1 MCIRDRFGRVDR
13 RGVLSSAAN
22 YAESVVM
29 LRGERAPVDDP
40 IYGSAMAET
49 WSWLC
54 GLDPVDFGLER
65 LPEPPERCV
74 AGKPDAPL
82 LSPLHLRSFAH
93 TWPTPSPD
101 HVVARW
107 LHGDQRTSPAVSLVW
122 RDELIDQLPEDSGAE
137 PRACLLYTSDP
148 ARQRTV
154 EVSVGAGSIKK
165 KQQTRL

>member
-1 MCIRDRFGRVDR
+1 
-13 RGVLSSAAN
+13 
-22 YAESVVM
+22 M

-107 LHGDQRTSPAVSLVW
+107 MTGSTNSVNPVPRSTPAMIKS
-122 RDELIDQLPEDSGAE
+122 QA
-137 PRACLLYTSDP
+137 
-148 ARQRTV
+148 
-154 EVSVGAGSIKK
+154 SI
-165 KQQTRL
+165 